1 MQQRLAIFAC
11 NLKPAKMRGILSE
24 GMIMCGS
31 SPEKVEI
38 IVPPQGAAIGDR
50 VTVEGF
56 PGQSGGHTLIGEAVE
71 LWSKAEIYWP
81 LQRSVDS
88 QVTVVRK

>member
-31 SPEKVEI
+31 SPEVVEI
-38 IVPPQGAAIGDR
+38 IEVPEGAAIGDR
-50 VTVEGF
+50 VNVEGF
-56 PGQSGGHTLIGEAVE
+56 QGKHN
-71 LWSKAEIYWP
+71 Y
-81 LQRSVDS
+81 
-88 QVTVVRK
+88 